1 MQKLNMYIALTLFAD
16 NFAVVNPFFCKW
28 VGNSSA
34 IVHRGVIIYNT
45 GKTAINAKYI
55 TTPSMPSKSDY
66 VHPPYLK

>member
-1 MQKLNMYIALTLFAD
+1 MQQLNMYIAWTFEFAD

-45 GKTAINAKYI
+45 GKTAIYTKYPI
-55 TTPSMPSKSDY
+55 SIRLC
-66 VHPPYLK
+66 PPQ